1 MILLIWKTNM
11 VSHLKIHNFIHNSTD
26 VVNQFDWTKAEGEG
40 IHNDTMN
47 YTKGLI
53 QLRRSSNAFRLGSL
67 SVIEEHVSLVEA
79 PKTEQEDVAI
89 GYTLKSTDESG
100 TYTVF
105 INGDTRNRT
114 FSLESDLSSSN
125 VLVDREKAG
134 VEPIDDLSVSP
145 LMEIKW

>member
-1 MILLIWKTNM
+1 MILLKWKTNM

-53 QLRRSSNAFRLGSL
+53 RLRRSSNAFRLGSL

-79 PKTEQEDVAI
+79 PEIEQEDVVI
-89 GYTLKSTDESG
+89 GYTLKSTDESE
-100 TYTVF
+100 TYTAF

-114 FSLESDLSSSN
+114 FCLN
-125 VLVDREKAG
+125 
-134 VEPIDDLSVSP
+134 PISP
-145 LMEIKW
+145 LQMCLWIGKKLELSQLTIYRCLLWWK